1 MNSDTIQGGW
11 LEFKG
16 KLREIWGDLTD
27 SDLDRFQGKKDQ
39 LVGMLQRKYGLA
51 KEEVEQRL
59 TDHHCSNC

>member
-27 SDLDRFQGKKDQ
+27 SDLDRFQGKTDQ

-51 KEEVEQRL
+51 KDEVERRL
-59 TDHHCSNC
+59 QDHGCSSC

>member
-11 LEFKG
+11 MEFKG

-27 SDLDRFQGKKDQ
+27 SDLDRFQGKTDQ

-51 KEEVEQRL
+51 KEEVESRL
-59 TDHHCSNC
+59 ADHGCTNC